1 VNDETEYSIPWKA
14 VNMIAKI
21 IVNTKPYNDPL
32 LLPCIKEWWAYVTVT
47 PDDNKITVFNN
58 GNSKGLIASI
68 PIGGHIAPNS
78 TVGERAL
85 WKKVQNIATKNKASD
100 TINRA
105 TPIFKPLWT
114 AKVWLPIYVPSDI
127 ISRNQN
133 DIDNTNVNK
142 ANVKKYFA
150 FTNPWKDRTA
160 DVVRVNKLILV
171 YNGQGEGE
179 TKWKGWAWKLLRFKF
194 NIFRY

>member
-1 VNDETEYSIPWKA
+1 MDVKLRLFIF
-14 VNMIAKI
+14 
-21 IVNTKPYNDPL
+21 NTFSHFGRCFTL
-32 LLPCIKEWWAYVTVT
+32 
-47 PDDNKITVFNN
+47 PDDNKITVLSK

-85 WKKVQNIATKNKASD
+85 WKKVQKIATKNKASD

-105 TPIFKPLWT
+105 TPMLSPLWT

-133 DIDNTNVNK
+133 DIDNTKVKK
-142 ANVKKYFA
+142 ANVRKYSELL
-150 FTNPWKDRTA
+150 NPWKDKTPE
-160 DVVRVNKLILV
+160 VVIVNKLILV
-171 YNGQGEGE
+171 YSGQGEGE
-179 TKWKGWAWKLLRFKF
+179 TKWKGWAWKLLLCIF
-194 NIFRY
+194 NKDYNYIRVSIITIVIIR